1 MDLRARLRHNVVR
14 RGQAP
19 SGGRK
24 RVIYALDGRRVVA
37 LGDYFVAESAAV
49 IGSVVLHD
57 NVSVWFGAVV
67 RGDYDTVT
75 LGANSN
81 IQDCAV
87 VHMDDTYPVIVG
99 EGVTV
104 GHHAVVHGCTIG
116 DNSLIGI
123 HAVVMNGARI
133 GKNCLIGSNALVTE
147 GKTIPDGSLVLGSP
161 GRVVRDLT
169 TEEIGQI
176 TYFSNLYVNN
186 FKSYKMQMQLQEE
199 ADRE

>member
-1 MDLRARLRHNVVR
+1 M
-14 RGQAP
+14 
-19 SGGRK
+19 
-24 RVIYALDGRRVVA
+24 IYALGERRVVTR
-37 LGDYFVAESAAV
+37 GDYFVAESAAV
-49 IGSVVLHD
+49 IGSVVLNH

-75 LGANSN
+75 IGANSN

-87 VHMDDTYPVIVG
+87 VHMDDTYPVTIG

-104 GHHAVVHGCTIG
+104 GHHAVVHGCTVG

-133 GKNCLIGSNALVTE
+133 GENCLIGSNALVTE

-169 TEEIGQI
+169 EEEVEEIN
-176 TYFSNLYVNN
+176 YFSNLYVNN
-186 FKSYKMQMQLQEE
+186 FKAYKKQMQKQEE
-199 ADRE
+199 ANRE

>member
-1 MDLRARLRHNVVR
+1 M
-14 RGQAP
+14 
-19 SGGRK
+19 
-24 RVIYALDGRRVVA
+24 IYALGDRRVVTR
-37 LGDYFVAESAAV
+37 GDYFVAESAAV
-49 IGSVVLHD
+49 VGAVVLHD

-75 LGANSN
+75 IGANSN
-81 IQDCAV
+81 VQDCAV
-87 VHMDDTYPVIVG
+87 VHMDDTFPVTVG
-99 EGVTV
+99 DGVTV

-123 HAVVMNGARI
+123 HAVVMNGATI

-169 TEEIGQI
+169 TEEIEEI

-186 FKSYKMQMQLQEE
+186 FKTYKMSLKAQKE
-199 ADRE
+199 AERE

>member
-1 MDLRARLRHNVVR
+1 M
-14 RGQAP
+14 
-19 SGGRK
+19 
-24 RVIYALDGRRVVA
+24 IYALGERRVVTC
-37 LGDYFVAESAAV
+37 GDYFVAESAAV
-49 IGSVVLHD
+49 IGSVVLHH

-75 LGANSN
+75 IGANSN
-81 IQDCAV
+81 VQDCAV
-87 VHMDDTYPVIVG
+87 VHMDDTYPVTIG
-99 EGVTV
+99 HGVTV
-104 GHHAVVHGCTIG
+104 GHHAVVHGCTVG

-169 TEEIGQI
+169 DEQVKEI

-186 FKSYKMQMQLQEE
+186 FKLYKRQMQKQEE
-199 ADRE
+199 TNRE

>member
-1 MDLRARLRHNVVR
+1 M
-14 RGQAP
+14 
-19 SGGRK
+19 
-24 RVIYALDGRRVVA
+24 IYALGDRRVTA
-37 LGDYFVAESAAV
+37 HGDYFVADSAAV
-49 IGSVVLHD
+49 VGSVVLHD

-75 LGANSN
+75 IGANTN

-87 VHMDDTYPVIVG
+87 VHMDDTFPVTVG
-99 EGVTV
+99 DGVTV

-123 HAVVMNGARI
+123 HAVVMNGATI
-133 GKNCLIGSNALVTE
+133 GKNCLVGSNALVTE
-147 GKTIPDGSLVLGSP
+147 GKAIPDGSLVLGSP

-169 TEEIGQI
+169 TEEIEEI

-186 FKSYKMQMQLQEE
+186 FKTYKKSMEAQEE

>member
-1 MDLRARLRHNVVR
+1 M
-14 RGQAP
+14 
-19 SGGRK
+19 
-24 RVIYALDGRRVVA
+24 IYALGERRVVTR
-37 LGDYFVAESAAV
+37 GDYFVAESASV
-49 IGSVVLHD
+49 IGSVVLDD

-75 LGANSN
+75 IGANSN

-87 VHMDDTYPVIVG
+87 VHMDDTYPVTIG
-99 EGVTV
+99 DGVTV
-104 GHHAVVHGCTIG
+104 GHHAVVHGCTVG

-133 GKNCLIGSNALVTE
+133 GENCLIGSNALVTE

-169 TEEIGQI
+169 DDEVEEI

-186 FKSYKMQMQLQEE
+186 FKSYKRQMQKQEE
-199 ADRE
+199 TNRE